1 MTTNHQ
7 IQLDTEHNWHAVS
20 GEIPTPKPEEL
31 LIKVRASS
39 VNPVDLKDELAP
51 QPFWA
56 MTGMVPCKRSAPL

>member
-39 VNPVDLKDELAP
+39 VNPVDLKRRASTTTIL
-51 QPFWA
+51 
-56 MTGMVPCKRSAPL
+56 GL